1 MSALSGYAPLARKEI
16 RESAATGRLLI
27 AVAVF
32 ALAGFG
38 AVALTYYLPD
48 LVRGQAGSG
57 VTISVPPQT
66 TADAVAAYVKNVVQ
80 IPALAVILLA
90 MGSIADERAQGVADT
105 ILCRPV
111 SRLAYLLA
119 KVTGHGLCVL
129 AAFVVGALA
138 ALTYIAVLFHPVKV
152 GPFAV
157 LNLGLA
163 VLLLDILAVTL
174 MASSLFRSGVAAGG
188 AAFVGYL
195 LLMVMPGFWSPLG
208 DSLPTAIISHAGG
221 LMAGSWGGLA
231 VWRAIGGGAGLAL
244 LCLVVALA
252 GIVRRAV

>member
-1 MSALSGYAPLARKEI
+1 MRVLNGYRPLAWKEI
-16 RESAATGRLLI
+16 RESAATGRLII

-32 ALAGFG
+32 AGVGFG

-48 LVRGQAGSG
+48 LVRNQAGSG
-57 VTISVPPQT
+57 ITITVPKQT
-66 TADAVAAYVKNVVQ
+66 AVDAVAAYVKDIAQ

-90 MGSIADERAQGVADT
+90 MGSIADERSSGVAST
-105 ILCRPV
+105 ILYRPV

-119 KVTGHGLCVL
+119 KVTGQGLCVL
-129 AAFVVGALA
+129 AALTVGALA
-138 ALTYIAVLFHPVKV
+138 ALTYIALLFQPIEV

-157 LNLGLA
+157 VNLGLA
-163 VLLLDILAVTL
+163 VLLLDILAITL

-195 LLMVMPGFWSPLG
+195 LLTVLPGFWSPLEE
-208 DSLPTAIISHAGG
+208 SLPTAITSHAGG

-231 VWRAIGGGAGLAL
+231 IWRGVGGGAGLAL
-244 LCLVVALA
+244 LCLTVALA
-252 GIVRRAV
+252 GIARREV